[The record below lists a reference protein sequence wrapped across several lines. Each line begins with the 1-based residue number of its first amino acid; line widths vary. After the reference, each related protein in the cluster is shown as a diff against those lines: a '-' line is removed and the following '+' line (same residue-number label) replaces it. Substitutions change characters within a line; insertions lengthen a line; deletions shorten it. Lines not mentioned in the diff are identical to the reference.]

1 MKRILVLAL
10 ILLGAHT
17 VVAQDWA
24 KDALA
29 KSSLK
34 HDWAMLGS
42 VKAFVAYPAG
52 AQKKPVCVM
61 VTGGQGLTDWAQYM
75 ADQIAGMGY
84 VVVAPDL
91 TGVSDV
97 SGTLNAAA
105 DYGAKQPQASMVL
118 MSVGFGK
125 GATEAFQFATERNVA
140 ATMIFY
146 GPAPQGADF
155 SKIQGD
161 LFGFYAAGDSTT
173 NGTVADTQAKLKKAQ
188 VVMEDVTY
196 ENTKPGFMES
206 GMSPQATPEEKKAVS
221 YALDR
226 MKIVMEMVALRGY

>member
-1 MKRILVLAL
+1 MKRLLVLSL
-10 ILLGAHT
+10 ILLCAHT

-34 HDWAMLGS
+34 HEWAMLGS

-52 AQKKPVCVM
+52 MQKRPVCVM
-61 VTGGQGLTDWAQYM
+61 VTGDKGLTDWSQDM

-97 SGTLNAAA
+97 SGTLAAAA
-105 DYGAKQPQASMVL
+105 DYGQKQPQASMVL
-118 MSVGFGK
+118 MSVGFGR

-140 ATMIFY
+140 ATMVFY
-146 GPAPQGADF
+146 GPSPAGADF

-161 LFGFYAAGDSTT
+161 LFGFYAASDTATDST
-173 NGTVADTQAKLKKAQ
+173 VAATQAKLKAAQ

-196 ENTKPGFMES
+196 DGTGAGFMES
-206 GMSPQATPEEKKAVS
+206 GMSPSATPAEKKAVS